1 LKGTTVET
9 SDFLIS
15 LVYDQDPLDKILQ
28 YIVARFSGILELQ
41 DIGGSYERLEEELC
55 RFESWIDDVW
65 GLPFYRFLVE
75 GSGEKA
81 LPKAYRLASQRNANV
96 LVADGFSLRE
106 FLLLFKAFPDRVEY
120 SAGRAFHPTTT
131 QIAAHSYYG
140 LNALEN
146 AFHNKPL
153 LEGHEWSGE
162 VIADIMSPPKIG
174 NRKGLSLLTY
184 YPDAP
189 LHNAKKYGIAKVQD
203 VSRVMK
209 DIVQLVSE
217 LTQISDLVITGDH
230 GYLYL
235 GNSPNKY
242 LWRWVS
248 RSERHGGTY
257 GARTLQTQGETIA
270 TGRCD
275 AQDVRQSGA
284 FIVHG
289 GASLTESLVPVV
301 LVKRGS

>member
-1 LKGTTVET
+1 MMEAK
-9 SDFLIS
+9 DFLIN
-15 LVYDQDPLDKILQ
+15 LVYDQDPLDRILQ
-28 YIVARFSGILELQ
+28 YIVTRFSKMMDLQ
-41 DIGGSYERLEEELC
+41 DIGESYENLEEELC
-55 RFESWIDDVW
+55 RFENWLDEIW
-65 GLPFYRFLVE
+65 GMSFYKFLVE
-75 GSGEKA
+75 GPGEKA
-81 LPKAYRLASQRNANV
+81 LPNAYRLASQRDANV
-96 LVADGFSLRE
+96 LISDGFSLRE
-106 FLLLFKAFPDRVEY
+106 LLLIYKAFPDRVEY
-120 SAGRAFHPTTT
+120 SAGRAFHPTIT
-131 QIAAHSYYG
+131 QIAAHSYFG
-140 LNALEN
+140 TSALED
-146 AFHNKPL
+146 AFNDKPL
-153 LEGHEWSGE
+153 LEGREWTGD
-162 VIADIMSPPKIG
+162 VIADIKSPPKIG

-189 LHNAKKYGIAKVQD
+189 LHEAKKYGIAKVQD
-203 VSRVMK
+203 VSRIMK
-209 DIVQLVSE
+209 DIIQLVSE
-217 LTQISDLVITGDH
+217 LTHASDLVITGDH

-257 GARTLQTQGETIA
+257 GARTLKIQGETMA